1 MLALAEDLPLE
12 ILESNHHDC
21 HVVEGLPVEGIFQ
34 NTFHCKAALL
44 VDVLCQLL
52 ILIVDSYT
60 VPDTGRD
67 IFVGQLIKDAIT
79 AKDNE
84 VMVLRNFKGVD
95 IRLANDDSGLSTP
108 KFELCFWVSEGA
120 RD

>member
-1 MLALAEDLPLE
+1 
-12 ILESNHHDC
+12 
-21 HVVEGLPVEGIFQ
+21 VY
-34 NTFHCKAALL
+34 
-44 VDVLCQLL
+44 VLSQLL
-52 ILIVDSYT
+52 ILIVDIDT

-67 IFVGQLIKDAIT
+67 IFVGELIKDAIT

-84 VMVLRNFKGVD
+84 VMILSNFEGVD
-95 IRLANDDSGLSTP
+95 IRLANDDCGLSTP